1 LLVVAS
7 QTARLTADE
16 VESLREPAFHAR
28 LRELTVEYYEFV
40 WRSLRRLGVRP
51 PETDDAAQRVFLV
64 LAQKLSSIHP
74 DKERSF
80 IFGIAMRVAANV
92 RRDLA
97 TAREREVAES
107 DSLESIAPGPT
118 AETAVA
124 RAQERATLDEI
135 LASIPEERR
144 AVFVLF
150 ELEEVSLQEIAD
162 RLSVP
167 LGTVSSRLRKA
178 REEFARIV
186 ERMKKSGTLPEGG

>member
-1 LLVVAS
+1 MVAS

-150 ELEEVSLQEIAD
+150 ELEELTVTEIAE
-162 RLSVP
+162 LLGLP
-167 LGTVSSRLRKA
+167 FGTVATRLRRA
-178 REEFARIV
+178 RQEFQAAVARLQA
-186 ERMKKSGTLPEGG
+186 RGQGGKP

>member
-1 LLVVAS
+1 VVAS

-150 ELEEVSLQEIAD
+150 ELEELTVTEIAE
-162 RLSVP
+162 LLGLP
-167 LGTVSSRLRKA
+167 FGTVATRLRRA
-178 REEFARIV
+178 RQEFQAAVARLQA
-186 ERMKKSGTLPEGG
+186 RGQGGKP

>member
-1 LLVVAS
+1 MVAS

-16 VESLREPAFHAR
+16 VESLRDPAFHAR

-144 AVFVLF
+144 GEPETVLVRTGHM
-150 ELEEVSLQEIAD
+150 LKVAHGSTKRPSRGSSLC
-162 RLSVP
+162 
-167 LGTVSSRLRKA
+167 SRGPD
-178 REEFARIV
+178 ARIPA
-186 ERMKKSGTLPEGG
+186 ERPHLLRR

>member
-1 LLVVAS
+1 MVAS

-16 VESLREPAFHAR
+16 VESVRDPGFHAR
-28 LRELTVEYYEFV
+28 LRELAAEHYEFV

-64 LAQKLSSIHP
+64 LAQKLSSIQP

-80 IFGIAMRVAANV
+80 VFGIVMRVAANV

-107 DSLESIAPGPT
+107 DSPESVAYGPS

-150 ELEEVSLQEIAD
+150 ELEEFTVTEIAE
-162 RLSVP
+162 LLGLPV
-167 LGTVSSRLRKA
+167 GTVATRLRRA
-178 REEFARIV
+178 RQEFQAAVARLHA
-186 ERMKKSGTLPEGG
+186 RGQGGKP

>member
-1 LLVVAS
+1 M
-7 QTARLTADE
+7 RD
-16 VESLREPAFHAR
+16 PAFHAR

-150 ELEEVSLQEIAD
+150 ELEELTVTEIAE
-162 RLSVP
+162 LLGLP
-167 LGTVSSRLRKA
+167 FGTVATRLRRA
-178 REEFARIV
+178 RQEFQAAVARLQA
-186 ERMKKSGTLPEGG
+186 RGQGGKP

>member
-1 LLVVAS
+1 
-7 QTARLTADE
+7 
-16 VESLREPAFHAR
+16 
-28 LRELTVEYYEFV
+28 
-40 WRSLRRLGVRP
+40 
-51 PETDDAAQRVFLV
+51 
-64 LAQKLSSIHP
+64 
-74 DKERSF
+74 
-80 IFGIAMRVAANV
+80 VAANV

-150 ELEEVSLQEIAD
+150 ELEELTVTEIAE
-162 RLSVP
+162 LLGLP
-167 LGTVSSRLRKA
+167 FGTVATRLRRA
-178 REEFARIV
+178 RQEFQAAVARLQA
-186 ERMKKSGTLPEGG
+186 RGQGGKP

>member
-1 LLVVAS
+1 M
-7 QTARLTADE
+7 RDPAD
-16 VESLREPAFHAR
+16 HAR
-28 LRELTVEYYEFV
+28 LRELTAEYYEFV

-80 IFGIAMRVAANV
+80 VFGIVMRVAANV

-107 DSLESIAPGPT
+107 DSLESIAHGPT
-118 AETAVA
+118 AETVVT
-124 RAQERATLDEI
+124 RAEERATLDEI
-135 LASIPEERR
+135 LARIPEERR

-150 ELEEVSLQEIAD
+150 ELEELTVTEIAELL
-162 RLSVP
+162 RLPV
-167 LGTVSSRLRKA
+167 GTVATRLRRA
-178 REEFARIV
+178 RQEFQAAVARLHA
-186 ERMKKSGTLPEGG
+186 RGQGGKP

>member
-1 LLVVAS
+1 MVAS

-16 VESLREPAFHAR
+16 VESLRDPAFHAR

-150 ELEEVSLQEIAD
+150 ELEELTVTEIAE
-162 RLSVP
+162 LLGLP
-167 LGTVSSRLRKA
+167 FGTVATRLRRA
-178 REEFARIV
+178 RQEFQAAVARLQA
-186 ERMKKSGTLPEGG
+186 RGQGGKP

>member
-1 LLVVAS
+1 VVAS

-16 VESLREPAFHAR
+16 VESLRDPAFHAR

-150 ELEEVSLQEIAD
+150 ELEELTVTEIAE
-162 RLSVP
+162 LLGLP
-167 LGTVSSRLRKA
+167 FGTVATRLRRA
-178 REEFARIV
+178 RQEFQAAVARLQA
-186 ERMKKSGTLPEGG
+186 RGQGGKP

>member
-1 LLVVAS
+1 MVAS

-16 VESLREPAFHAR
+16 VDALRDPASQVR
-28 LRELTVEYYEFV
+28 LRELTIEYYEFV

-80 IFGIAMRVAANV
+80 IFGIVMRVAANV

-107 DSLESIAPGPT
+107 DSPESIAHGPT

-150 ELEEVSLQEIAD
+150 ELEELTVTEIAE
-162 RLSVP
+162 LLGLP
-167 LGTVSSRLRKA
+167 FGTVATRLRRA
-178 REEFARIV
+178 RQEFQAAVTRLQAR
-186 ERMKKSGTLPEGG
+186 GQGGKP